1 MGVWILPCPAE
12 KGGAWF
18 PQEEMPESVLSAA
31 TYGCPGAL
39 GDTVRPGLA
48 QRLVCV
54 CASFS
59 ECCGMS
65 LSAWVGS

>member
-12 KGGAWF
+12 KGGDWF
-18 PQEEMPESVLSAA
+18 PQEVMPEDVLSPAIR
-31 TYGCPGAL
+31 GCHGAL

-48 QRLVCV
+48 QRLGCV
-54 CASFS
+54 CASSS
-59 ECCGMS
+59 EWCGMS